1 MDIGNTINLLCKQSM
16 LMTEK
21 FSETSLPWL
30 SRSKWIGYSSVLYFL
45 PPYILKVTTAP
56 TAVFYLALLLQ
67 PIVSFYSDYLW
78 SGRRHISHGLDR
90 WLSTS
95 LIIIMIII
103 SSCHLGLYTI
113 IPATPPIYFL
123 HQGKCAIKQRNYPA
137 YVFNHTLW
145 HFVSPISGS
154 IVLWII
160 QRKNDNVFSF

>member
-67 PIVSFYSDYLW
+67 PIVSFY
-78 SGRRHISHGLDR
+78 
-90 WLSTS
+90 
-95 LIIIMIII
+95 
-103 SSCHLGLYTI
+103 
-113 IPATPPIYFL
+113 
-123 HQGKCAIKQRNYPA
+123 
-137 YVFNHTLW
+137 
-145 HFVSPISGS
+145 
-154 IVLWII
+154 
-160 QRKNDNVFSF
+160 